1 MPKVPKEN
9 TRSRTALKKKN
20 DSAVDELQQQVAMEK
35 KKQEDKKKERA
46 EEKKAED
53 ERWRKSDEEKAK
65 ANAVT
70 ISPPN
75 VDDATTGLD
84 TMVLNADD
92 EYIAQAHNWTEAEDT
107 EALASSAL
115 APTTFSE
122 SKQKRHLRRRR
133 RNLLRR
139 RPERRHRT
147 MQRQSTSLP
156 LRTPPR
162 ERELRTP
169 TYRAQLR
176 RATVTPQS
184 SFSIATTAHSY
195 NHPHTFVEAAI
206 ALTKEDKPREFI
218 AAIKLLLSNGK
229 ILDPNFALAPL
240 KRDTAMK

>member
-1 MPKVPKEN
+1 
-9 TRSRTALKKKN
+9 
-20 DSAVDELQQQVAMEK
+20 
-35 KKQEDKKKERA
+35 
-46 EEKKAED
+46 
-53 ERWRKSDEEKAK
+53 
-65 ANAVT
+65 
-70 ISPPN
+70 
-75 VDDATTGLD
+75 
-84 TMVLNADD
+84 MVLNADD

>member
-1 MPKVPKEN
+1 
-9 TRSRTALKKKN
+9 
-20 DSAVDELQQQVAMEK
+20 MEW
-35 KKQEDKKKERA
+35 KKQEDKRKERA
-46 EEKKAED
+46 EEKKAEE
-53 ERWRKSDEEKAK
+53 ERQKKSDEEKAK

-147 MQRQSTSLP
+147 IWRQSTSLP
-156 LRTPPR
+156 LRTPQ
-162 ERELRTP
+162 E
-169 TYRAQLR
+169 
-176 RATVTPQS
+176 
-184 SFSIATTAHSY
+184 
-195 NHPHTFVEAAI
+195 
-206 ALTKEDKPREFI
+206 KE
-218 AAIKLLLSNGK
+218 N
-229 ILDPNFALAPL
+229 
-240 KRDTAMK
+240 